1 MRLGRTSFGRRPE
14 RRALP
19 ASLRRKRAWF
29 SWGSPPRQKQADGA
43 CDAGGH
49 QVHETDH
56 EHSEDRPG
64 GGLRDLVG
72 DVRDELDEQG
82 AVDSPADRGE
92 APHHDA
98 DQEDDGQK
106 DVEAVGRHVLHRDR
120 AQGPRDAG
128 VHGRYAECKR
138 LVERVVDAHRLG
150 GYVLVADRDQGAPD
164 AAAQQVPAEQKH
176 EQRHSQSEEVQ
187 PPVRV
192 QRNSERGFGFRD
204 DDALH
209 AAGPVLEVMVLQ
221 QLRHRHA
228 EREGGER
235 EIKPLQA
242 QRRQPEQEPGD
253 EANAAGGG
261 HYRPVRRARLVDEDR
276 GAVGAQGVEGAVP
289 EGDLAVVAGEDVE
302 PEQRDGV
309 NQHQRELKGAIAADQ
324 ERQRAGNDDEDAEEN
339 ELSAHTRVT
348 YALPKKPEGF
358 TSSTPT
364 MSTSA
369 TASFSSLPM
378 TNAPSTF
385 SSTPTAKPPST
396 APPGLS
402 MPPSSAA
409 ANA

>member
-1 MRLGRTSFGRRPE
+1 MRPGRTSFGRRPE
-14 RRALP
+14 RLSCP
-19 ASLRRKRAWF
+19 SSVRRQRTWF
-29 SWGSPPRQKQADGA
+29 SGGPPPRKKQPEGA
-43 CDAGGH
+43 CHGCGH

-56 EHSEDRPG
+56 EHAENRPG

-72 DVRDELDEQG
+72 DVRDELDEQR
-82 AVDSPADRGE
+82 AVESAADRGE
-92 APHHDA
+92 AAHHDA
-98 DQEDDGQK
+98 DEKDDRK
-106 DVEAVGRHVLHRDR
+106 EHAEAVGGDELHGERPKG
-120 AQGPRDAG
+120 ARDAG
-128 VHGRYAECKR
+128 EHGRYSECKR

-150 GYVLVADRDQGAPD
+150 GDVLVADRNQVAAD
-164 AAAQQVPAEQKH
+164 AATQQVPAEHKH
-176 EQRHSQSEEVQ
+176 EQRHRQGEEVQ
-187 PPVRV
+187 PPVRL
-192 QRNSERGFGFRD
+192 QRNSERGFGFRE

-209 AAGPVLEVMVLQ
+209 AAGPLLEVMVLQ
-221 QLRHRHA
+221 QLRHRYA

-242 QRRQPEQEPGD
+242 QRRQPEQKPGN
-253 EANAAGGG
+253 EADAAGGG
-261 HYRPVRRARLVDEDR
+261 HYRPVRRACLVDEDR
-276 GAVGAQGVEGAVP
+276 GAVGAQGVEGAVA

-309 NQHQRELKGAIAADQ
+309 HQHQRELKGAIAADQ
-324 ERQRAGNDDEDAEEN
+324 ERQRASNADQDAEEKDP
-339 ELSAHTRVT
+339 SPHTRVT
-348 YALPKKPEGF
+348 YTLPKRPEGF

-402 MPPSSAA
+402 IPPSSAA

>member
-1 MRLGRTSFGRRPE
+1 MRLGRTSFGRRPQ

-19 ASLRRKRAWF
+19 ASLRGKRAWF
-29 SWGSPPRQKQADGA
+29 SWGSPPPKHADGA
-43 CDAGGH
+43 RDARGH

-56 EHSEDRPG
+56 EHAEDRPRR
-64 GGLRDLVG
+64 GLRDLVG
-72 DVRDELDEQG
+72 DVRDELDEQR
-82 AVDSPADRGE
+82 AVESPADRGE
-92 APHHDA
+92 AAHHDA
-98 DQEDDGQK
+98 DEKHDRK
-106 DVEAVGRHVLHRDR
+106 EHAEAVGGDELHGER
-120 AQGPRDAG
+120 AEGARDAG
-128 VHGRYAECKR
+128 EHGRYAERER

-150 GYVLVADRDQGAPD
+150 RDVLIADRDQGAPD
-164 AAAQQVPAEQKH
+164 AAAQQVPAEHKH
-176 EQRHSQSEEVQ
+176 DERHPQSEEVQ
-187 PPVRV
+187 PPVRL
-192 QRNSERGFGFRD
+192 QRNSERGFGFGD

-209 AAGPVLEVMVLQ
+209 AAGPLLELMVLQ

-228 EREGGER
+228 EREGGEG
-235 EIKPLQA
+235 EVKPLQA
-242 QRRQPEQEPGD
+242 QRRQPEEEPGD
-253 EANAAGGG
+253 EADAARGG
-261 HYRPVRRARLVDEDR
+261 HHRPVGRARLVDEDR

-302 PEQRDGV
+302 PEQRDRV
-309 NQHQRELKGAIAADQ
+309 NQHQRELESAIAAHH
-324 ERQRAGNDDEDAEEN
+324 ERQRAGNDDERAEKKRPC
-339 ELSAHTRVT
+339 AHTRVT
-348 YALPKKPEGF
+348 YTLPKKPEGF
-358 TSSTPT
+358 TSSTAT

>member
-1 MRLGRTSFGRRPE
+1 MRPGRTSFGRRPE
-14 RRALP
+14 RRTLP
-19 ASLRRKRAWF
+19 ALLRCKRAWF
-29 SWGSPPRQKQADGA
+29 SWGSPPRQKQPDGA
-43 CDAGGH
+43 CDAG
-49 QVHETDH
+49 E
-56 EHSEDRPG
+56 
-64 GGLRDLVG
+64 
-72 DVRDELDEQG
+72 
-82 AVDSPADRGE
+82 
-92 APHHDA
+92 
-98 DQEDDGQK
+98 
-106 DVEAVGRHVLHRDR
+106 
-120 AQGPRDAG
+120 
-128 VHGRYAECKR
+128 HGRYSECKR
-138 LVERVVDAHRLG
+138 LVERVVDPHRLG
-150 GYVLVADRDQGAPD
+150 RDVLVADRNQGAPD
-164 AAAQQVPAEQKH
+164 AATQQVPAEQKH
-176 EQRHSQSEEVQ
+176 EQRHPQSEEVQ
-187 PPVRV
+187 PPVRL

-209 AAGPVLEVMVLQ
+209 AAGPLLEVMVLQ

-228 EREGGER
+228 EREGGKGEV
-235 EIKPLQA
+235 KPLQA
-242 QRRQPEQEPGD
+242 QSRQPEQEPGD
-253 EANAAGGG
+253 EADAAGGG

-276 GAVGAQGVEGAVP
+276 GAVGAQGVEGAVA

-309 NQHQRELKGAIAADQ
+309 HQYQCELKGVIAADQ
-324 ERQRAGNDDEDAEEN
+324 ERQRAGNDDEDAEEKDP
-339 ELSAHTRVT
+339 SAHTRVT
-348 YALPKKPEGF
+348 YTLPKRPEGF

>member
-19 ASLRRKRAWF
+19 ASLRRKRASL

-56 EHSEDRPG
+56 EHAEDRPR

-72 DVRDELDEQG
+72 DVRDELDEES
-82 AVDSPADRGE
+82 AVESPADRGE
-92 APHHDA
+92 AAHHDA
-98 DQEDDGQK
+98 DEKHDRK
-106 DVEAVGRHVLHRDR
+106 EHAEAVGGD
-120 AQGPRDAG
+120 
-128 VHGRYAECKR
+128 E
-138 LVERVVDAHRLG
+138 
-150 GYVLVADRDQGAPD
+150 LVADRDQGAPD

-176 EQRHSQSEEVQ
+176 QQRHPQSEEVQ
-187 PPVRV
+187 PPVRL

-209 AAGPVLEVMVLQ
+209 AAGPLLEVMVLQ

-228 EREGGER
+228 EREGREGEV
-235 EIKPLQA
+235 KPLQA
-242 QRRQPEQEPGD
+242 QRRQPEQEAGD
-253 EANAAGGG
+253 EAHAAGGG
-261 HYRPVRRARLVDEDR
+261 HHRPVRRARLVDEDR

-324 ERQRAGNDDEDAEEN
+324 ERQRAGNDDEDAEEKDP
-339 ELSAHTRVT
+339 SAHTRVT
-348 YALPKKPEGF
+348 YTLPKKPEGI